1 MLTKLGT
8 KHMWFMKCKLD
19 NVQMRVTA
27 FFKMKNDENT
37 LATGAI
43 PSVQKDIYASQPIR
57 LKLNFARI
65 ILG

>member
-1 MLTKLGT
+1 
-8 KHMWFMKCKLD
+8 MKCKLD

-37 LATGAI
+37 LATFKFTGAI
-43 PSVQKDIYASQPIR
+43 PSVQIDIYASEPIK

-65 ILG
+65 IFG